1 MKNAIRLAALA
12 GMMCLQSMA
21 ADRYYLTNGSG
32 SWADATRWSGGHV
45 PESGD
50 VVRIT
55 NGTVRATSADTNIL
69 KRLDAIVLVG
79 ENDNIEFDLDED
91 YRHPTRIIGKGKI
104 VKSGSGALYLD
115 EKFSKL
121 YYTDGGMEVN
131 DGELHLVEVTTT
143 DKNEFMYGP
152 FTVNAPGKLFL
163 RPGGVSYTPGIS
175 GDGVITNTSTT
186 AWELNLITN
195 STVNAGRTYSFSGVV
210 SPNVPL
216 TFTGT
221 ERQDMLVDNPYGL
234 TIRAASGVIGVKK
247 FGNAGATGSLGTANN
262 IYVNS
267 MYTVEPPC
275 FLYLGDESETTTKSF
290 RMNTSPRGVVFDGGA
305 HGGLTLT
312 GDFYLTRNLNGK
324 MTQLILD
331 GSNPTV
337 CTFAS
342 KALEYTADA
351 TVATHIV
358 KRGTGTW
365 RLNAV
370 NSTELRGG
378 ITVEKGTLEAQ
389 TIANAGTLC
398 ALGKATVLQS
408 AYWGDKDASKN
419 VPWAILLGDGTVPG
433 DLTYA
438 GTLSYVGISA
448 VNCST
453 RLIAL
458 NGAGRL
464 RNDSATTLTWSGI
477 TSSCAGDHALVLAGS
492 GTSDTVYCV
501 TNGPGHITVVKEG
514 SGTWTL
520 DRDFDVSAFD
530 VRGGTL
536 DLRAARR
543 YVYYRFNVKEVWG
556 ETELSVQVSRIALF
570 AEDGTCRNLNLTEN
584 TGAVGAPALLQ
595 PGQFAY
601 WTSGYAGGRPLG
613 NVFAEN
619 GEGDDICT
627 VYNSAAGTVPTLD
640 NDSTWIRFIMRPTD
654 GAAITRYD
662 ICAGSVNGSGVTPY
676 KREIKTWSIEGS
688 QDGVTWKELS
698 AVTNNPNASINKWVW
713 YSNRNT
719 TRSASDGY
727 VIDAEGTDYVK
738 PTEVDFISVAANG
751 TLKVDKPLVARGIR
765 CDVAAGGGTV
775 QGFEFPSTGELRVT
789 GVGSDMAVLPITFT
803 DCTGLANL
811 PNWTLYIDGRLVTSR
826 RIRMTSGGQVY
837 VTSRGFFLSFR

>member
-1 MKNAIRLAALA
+1 MKNAMRLAALA
-12 GMMCLQSMA
+12 GMVCMHA
-21 ADRYYLTNGSG
+21 AATECYYLTNGSG

-45 PESGD
+45 PQEGD

-55 NGTVRATSADTNIL
+55 NGTARVTAADTNIL
-69 KRLDAIVLVG
+69 AKIASTVVVNKDDVL
-79 ENDNIEFDLDED
+79 EFDLDVD

-104 VKSGSGALYLD
+104 VKNGSGALYLD

-121 YYTDGGMEVN
+121 YNTDGGMEVN
-131 DGELHLVEVTTT
+131 DGELHLVEVDTT
-143 DKNEFMYGP
+143 DKNEFVYGP
-152 FTVNAPGKLFL
+152 FAVNAPGKLFL
-163 RPGGVSYTPGIS
+163 RPGGTSSTPGIS

-186 AWELNLITN
+186 SWELYLITN
-195 STVNAGRTYSFSGVV
+195 VTENAGTAYAFSGVI
-210 SPNVPL
+210 SPKVQL
-216 TFTGT
+216 TFKGA
-221 ERQDMLVDNPYGL
+221 ERQDMLADNPYAL
-234 TIRAASGVIGVKK
+234 TVRAATGVIGVKK
-247 FGNAGATGSLGTANN
+247 FGNAGAVGSIGTANN
-262 IYVNS
+262 IWLNS
-267 MYTVEPPC
+267 SSAVEPPC
-275 FLYLGDESETTTKSF
+275 FLYLGDEDETTTKSF

-305 HGGLTLT
+305 YGGLKLT
-312 GDFYLTRNLNGK
+312 GDFYLTRNLST

-331 GSNPTV
+331 GSNTTA

-342 KALEYTADA
+342 KALEHQTDTAL
-351 TVATHIV
+351 ATHIV

-408 AYWGDKDASKN
+408 AYWGAKDASKN
-419 VPWAILLGDGTVPG
+419 VPWAILLGDGTMPG

-448 VNCST
+448 VDCST

-464 RNDSATTLTWSGI
+464 RNGSAVALKWSGV
-477 TSSCAGDHALVLAGS
+477 TSSCAGDHALVLDGS
-492 GTSDTVYCV
+492 GASDEAFCV
-501 TNGPGHITVVKEG
+501 TNGPGRITVVKEG

-520 DRDFDVSAFD
+520 DRDLDVSGFD

-536 DLRAARR
+536 DVRAARR

-570 AEDGTCRNLNLTEN
+570 AEDGTCRNLGLIEN

-601 WTSGYAGGRPLG
+601 WTSGYAGGRPLE
-613 NVFAEN
+613 NVFTEN
-619 GEGDDICT
+619 DGDNSICT
-627 VYNSAAGTVPTLD
+627 VYNQAAGSVPTLAD
-640 NDSTWIRFIMRPTD
+640 DSTWIRFIMRPTD

-662 ICAGSVNGSGVTPY
+662 ICAGSVNGSGSTPY

-698 AVTNNPNASINKWVW
+698 AVTNNPNASINKFVW
-713 YSNRNT
+713 YSNCNT

-727 VIDAEGTDYVK
+727 AIAAEGTDYVK
-738 PTEVDFISVAANG
+738 PTEVDFISVASNG

-765 CDVAAGGGTV
+765 CDVASGGAV
-775 QGFEFPSTGELRVT
+775 QGFAFPAAGELRVT
-789 GVGSDMAVLPITFT
+789 GAGSDMTVLPITFT

-811 PNWTLYIDGRLVTSR
+811 PGWTLYLDGRQVTSR
-826 RIRMTSGGQVY
+826 RIRVTAGGQVY
-837 VTSRGFFLSFR
+837 VTSRGICLSFR